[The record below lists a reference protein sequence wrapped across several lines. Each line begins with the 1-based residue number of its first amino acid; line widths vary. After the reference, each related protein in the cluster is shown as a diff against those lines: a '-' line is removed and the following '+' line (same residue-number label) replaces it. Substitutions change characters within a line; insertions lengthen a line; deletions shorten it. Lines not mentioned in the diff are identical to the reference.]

1 MATQIRQQDNVTIL
15 EPSGRMV
22 GPAVSELRQTILPDI
37 EAAETPRILI
47 NFENVNMMDSAGL
60 GALMEAR
67 AIAAHARM
75 VVSGSS
81 MSANTLKICLCS
93 AESSVLFEHYDS
105 EEEAISALS
114 T

>member
-15 EPSGRMV
+15 EPSGRIV

-67 AIAAHARM
+67 AIASRKDGRIGVINVGKHIKNLIVLSRI
-75 VVSGSS
+75 VS
-81 MSANTLKICLCS
+81 
-93 AESSVLFEHYDS
+93 LFEHYDS

>member
-15 EPSGRMV
+15 EPSGRIV

-67 AIAAHARM
+67 AIASRKDGRIGVINVGKHIKNLIVLSRI
-75 VVSGSS
+75 VS
-81 MSANTLKICLCS
+81 
-93 AESSVLFEHYDS
+93 LFEHYDN

>member
-1 MATQIRQQDNVTIL
+1 MATQIRQQDNITIL
-15 EPSGRMV
+15 EPSGRIV
-22 GPAVSELRQTILPDI
+22 GAAVAELRQTILSDI

-47 NFENVNMMDSAGL
+47 NLENVNMMDSAGL

-67 AIAAHARM
+67 TIALRKDGRIGVINVGKHIKNLLVLSRI
-75 VVSGSS
+75 VS
-81 MSANTLKICLCS
+81 
-93 AESSVLFEHYDS
+93 LFEHYDS

>member
-1 MATQIRQQDNVTIL
+1 MATQSRQENNVTIL
-15 EPSGRMV
+15 EPSGRIV

-47 NFENVNMMDSAGL
+47 NFENVNMMDSSGL

-67 AIAAHARM
+67 AIASRKDGRIGVINVGKHIKNLIVLSRI
-75 VVSGSS
+75 VS
-81 MSANTLKICLCS
+81 
-93 AESSVLFEHYDS
+93 LFEHYDS

>member
-15 EPSGRMV
+15 EPSGRIV
-22 GPAVSELRQTILPDI
+22 GPAVSELRQTILSDI
-37 EAAETPRILI
+37 EAAEIPRILI
-47 NFENVNMMDSAGL
+47 NLENVNMMDSAGL

-67 AIAAHARM
+67 TIASRKDGRIGVINVGKHIKNLLVLSRI
-75 VVSGSS
+75 VS
-81 MSANTLKICLCS
+81 
-93 AESSVLFEHYDS
+93 LFEHYDS

>member
-1 MATQIRQQDNVTIL
+1 MATQSRQENNVTIL
-15 EPSGRMV
+15 EPSGRIV

-67 AIAAHARM
+67 AIASRKEGRIGVINVGKHIKNLIVLSRI
-75 VVSGSS
+75 VS
-81 MSANTLKICLCS
+81 
-93 AESSVLFEHYDS
+93 LFEHYDS

>member
-1 MATQIRQQDNVTIL
+1 MATTIRQRDNVTIL
-15 EPSGRMV
+15 EPSGRIV

-37 EAAETPRILI
+37 GASETPRILI

-67 AIAAHARM
+67 TIASRKEGRIGVINVGKHIKNLIVLSRI
-75 VVSGSS
+75 VS
-81 MSANTLKICLCS
+81 
-93 AESSVLFEHYDS
+93 LFEHYDS
-105 EEEAISALS
+105 EDEAVSALS

>member
-1 MATQIRQQDNVTIL
+1 MATQSRQENNVTIL
-15 EPSGRMV
+15 EPSGRIV

-67 AIAAHARM
+67 ALASRKEGRIGVINVGKHIKNLIVLSRI
-75 VVSGSS
+75 VS
-81 MSANTLKICLCS
+81 
-93 AESSVLFEHYDS
+93 LFEHYDS

>member
-15 EPSGRMV
+15 EPSGRIV

-67 AIAAHARM
+67 TIASRKDGRIGVINVGKHIKNLIVLSRI
-75 VVSGSS
+75 VS
-81 MSANTLKICLCS
+81 
-93 AESSVLFEHYDS
+93 LFEHYDS